1 VSIARFAD
9 ESLLVDVALPS
20 VKGPLRTH
28 VPLPFFRLCLVGL
41 TISLLE
47 THHGLRALNF
57 RQM

>member
-9 ESLLVDVALPS
+9 ESLLVDVTLPS
-20 VKGPLRTH
+20 VPSAKGPLRTH

-47 THHGLRALNF
+47 THHGLRA
-57 RQM
+57 